1 MDNQK
6 NSNNAPDWFH
16 VMPEWKIKQFKDYI
30 AKNEDTI
37 NILSKHQNWI
47 TTSPLTNDRRHPFEK
62 QKASNIGTSK
72 IMPKWM
78 EIKFKNTKKEE
89 NLKSIEYYPI
99 RQKCKKQMVFV
110 DKELNPKKIKALD
123 FNKNKSIFSYGDF
136 RRSRDDERQDRDH
149 DEPDGLQPDLR
160 AEQRGDQRS
169 QRAECEPDRHQ
180 PGRDALDDEEASG
193 PRWRIF

>member
-62 QKASNIGTSK
+62 QKAPNIGTSK

-110 DKELNPKKIKALD
+110 DKELNPNKIKALD

-136 RRSRDDERQDRDH
+136 RNNVITKEQHIYYDSKVSQSPKLFFNWDDKTKFNPKLKRDK
-149 DEPDGLQPDLR
+149 
-160 AEQRGDQRS
+160 
-169 QRAECEPDRHQ
+169 
-180 PGRDALDDEEASG
+180 
-193 PRWRIF
+193 

>member
-62 QKASNIGTSK
+62 QKAPNIGT
-72 IMPKWM
+72 
-78 EIKFKNTKKEE
+78 N
-89 NLKSIEYYPI
+89 
-99 RQKCKKQMVFV
+99 
-110 DKELNPKKIKALD
+110 
-123 FNKNKSIFSYGDF
+123 
-136 RRSRDDERQDRDH
+136 ER
-149 DEPDGLQPDLR
+149 
-160 AEQRGDQRS
+160 
-169 QRAECEPDRHQ
+169 
-180 PGRDALDDEEASG
+180 
-193 PRWRIF
+193 F

>member
-6 NSNNAPDWFH
+6 NSSNAPDWFH

-78 EIKFKNTKKEE
+78 EIKFKNNKKEE

-136 RRSRDDERQDRDH
+136 RNNVITKEQHIYYDSKVSQSPKLFFNWDDKTKFNPKLKRDK
-149 DEPDGLQPDLR
+149 
-160 AEQRGDQRS
+160 
-169 QRAECEPDRHQ
+169 
-180 PGRDALDDEEASG
+180 
-193 PRWRIF
+193 